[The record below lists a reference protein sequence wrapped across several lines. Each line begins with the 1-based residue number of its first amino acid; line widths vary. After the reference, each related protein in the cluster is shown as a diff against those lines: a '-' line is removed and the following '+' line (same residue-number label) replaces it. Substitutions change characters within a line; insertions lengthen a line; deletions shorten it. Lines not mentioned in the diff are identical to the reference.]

1 MDSKIREYIQWFISK
16 YDLFPDK
23 IDSSIDIEKLKQQT
37 FSWSIQDNDLYFENI
52 RKIFQFQYETAANLE
67 ILLTTLFHLLSS
79 FLKKGNN
86 VYLDICVVQIFRY
99 QSKYGFSKLPETFFD
114 KSVNLNTEQ
123 FKLYSKLWSS
133 VFDLYSQRYSLAR
146 SEEGYYPLDWRMIT
160 VFEEIYQL
168 IGYEIG
174 IELYKIANKKLW
186 NLLFCILFPLKDKI
200 SYLIS
205 EHYQIIFSPYQFYN
219 IKNHP
224 LLSLKDN
231 EIKTKLA
238 SYQKE
243 FSRVSTF
250 SKIFQQ
256 YLFDVAKYHILETTH
271 LSEEKKLLSY
281 IYTFMKKYNYIATYI
296 QDNKTIKYVDDQED
310 KQMKYNYL
318 FFDWRKSKLKA
329 DSLIRKTPIQ
339 NWKNVFH
346 FFDKATKS
354 LWYKNS
360 SFSELDNTLWQQKLI
375 FELARMFLYQKIG
388 IEQFD
393 RLHSIYLD
401 SKKQSYIALL
411 YNLILGKFCFAFLRI
426 GTEYYTE
433 GYNLLLKQMFKN
445 FWLNSPWDGMEK
457 FRIPKEYSNDFVG
470 YLWESDDDVV
480 EYIFL
485 WEWLDIE
492 FKASLCL
499 DRKEKIKNNQMKKME
514 LRSIF
519 RPIVSFL
526 NGLRP
531 AKIVVGIREAHKVN
545 EEISKGVFSI
555 DNLSASWIKSH
566 PKTNNHFLTW
576 IENDIILLWN
586 KTEDNFLQYIDSQI
600 QKYINPNPLLSSSIK
615 LSIKKFLWKKILI
628 IDVIPSGDVFC
639 LKEFKN
645 KNNFENVIYVRYNWA
660 DKRIQDPLEIIKLG
674 NMRTSTTKV

>member
-1 MDSKIREYIQWFISK
+1 M
-16 YDLFPDK
+16 
-23 IDSSIDIEKLKQQT
+23 
-37 FSWSIQDNDLYFENI
+37 
-52 RKIFQFQYETAANLE
+52 
-67 ILLTTLFHLLSS
+67 
-79 FLKKGNN
+79 
-86 VYLDICVVQIFRY
+86 
-99 QSKYGFSKLPETFFD
+99 
-114 KSVNLNTEQ
+114 
-123 FKLYSKLWSS
+123 
-133 VFDLYSQRYSLAR
+133 
-146 SEEGYYPLDWRMIT
+146 
-160 VFEEIYQL
+160 
-168 IGYEIG
+168 
-174 IELYKIANKKLW
+174 
-186 NLLFCILFPLKDKI
+186 
-200 SYLIS
+200 
-205 EHYQIIFSPYQFYN
+205 
-219 IKNHP
+219 
-224 LLSLKDN
+224 
-231 EIKTKLA
+231 
-238 SYQKE
+238 
-243 FSRVSTF
+243 VS
-250 SKIFQQ
+250 
-256 YLFDVAKYHILETTH
+256 
-271 LSEEKKLLSY
+271 
-281 IYTFMKKYNYIATYI
+281 
-296 QDNKTIKYVDDQED
+296 
-310 KQMKYNYL
+310 
-318 FFDWRKSKLKA
+318 
-329 DSLIRKTPIQ
+329 
-339 NWKNVFH
+339 
-346 FFDKATKS
+346 
-354 LWYKNS
+354 
-360 SFSELDNTLWQQKLI
+360 
-375 FELARMFLYQKIG
+375 
-388 IEQFD
+388 
-393 RLHSIYLD
+393 
-401 SKKQSYIALL
+401 
-411 YNLILGKFCFAFLRI
+411 
-426 GTEYYTE
+426 
-433 GYNLLLKQMFKN
+433 
-445 FWLNSPWDGMEK
+445 
-457 FRIPKEYSNDFVG
+457 KEYSNDFVG

-628 IDVIPSGDVFC
+628 IDVIPSADVFC